1 MDLHKHLSASAAEA
15 ARIARGVTPGRL
27 DGPTPCTEMDT
38 RALLNHWIL
47 YTAYGLEKRA
57 RREPLPAQWLERDF
71 TAEPDWAEAYAAQ
84 LDRAVAAWADPA
96 VWEGE
101 ISLGDGFAMPA
112 PEIAKMI
119 VKELVVHGWDV
130 AKASGQEIVCAPE
143 TAEIVLAVVEEYA
156 ETYREYKG
164 FADPVE
170 LPAGASAFDRALALS
185 GRDPGWR
192 PAAAR

>member
-1 MDLHKHLSASAAEA
+1 MELHEHLSASAAEA
-15 ARIARGVTPGRL
+15 ARIARGVDPALL
-27 DGPTPCTEMDT
+27 DGATPCAEMDT

-57 RREPLPAQWLERDF
+57 LREPLPAAWLDRDF

-84 LDRAVAAWADPA
+84 LDRAVAAWSDPA
-96 VWEGE
+96 AWEGE
-101 ISLGDGFAMPA
+101 IPLGDGFAMPA
-112 PEIAKMI
+112 PEVAKMI

-130 AKASGQEIVCAPE
+130 AKATGQELRCAPA
-143 TAEIVLAVVEEYA
+143 TAETVLAVVEEYA

-164 FADPVE
+164 FADPVPVPDGA
-170 LPAGASAFDRALALS
+170 PALDRALALS

-192 PAAAR
+192 AAAGR